1 MRALPKQRPPGGP
14 ATTDDAKPAQSR
26 ENLRTTSPRA
36 TGPDLPGPAESRKLS
51 LGGASRQ
58 AEGMQMQLRSRFLT
72 AIAFGFGCSVLLGS
86 CSASSGGDSAAGA
99 GGGGAGGA
107 GGSGTG
113 AGGNGGNSGTGGGIN
128 LDSGLGGGG
137 GGLTDGQVCNSVS
150 QTADNKLRPVDIIW
164 ALDTSDS
171 MVGELQQVEANM
183 NTFAN
188 AIVQSGIDVHIV
200 LIAKP
205 GNPTDGS
212 IFNPDPGVCMDPPLG
227 TGACP
232 GGSKPPLYQHV
243 EVSVGSNNALNK
255 LIETYPTYKK
265 TLRQNSVKYFV
276 VLSDDEA
283 KDGPNN
289 SAAAFTQSVNGLDPG
304 WFDEWKVFGIYCTG
318 SCGVFLA
325 CAATGNVY
333 KDLVNQT
340 KGVTGDLCGNNQN
353 FSPVFTAMSQAVVS
367 NKTVDCAWDIPPA
380 PAGQT
385 FNPNMVN
392 VNYTAGGTGT
402 AQPIFHVD
410 KAADCTAAGGWYYDD
425 NVSPKKV
432 LVCPATCSAIQADP
446 SALIDVLFG
455 CATVNVPK

>member
-1 MRALPKQRPPGGP
+1 MRAL
-14 ATTDDAKPAQSR
+14 A
-26 ENLRTTSPRA
+26 
-36 TGPDLPGPAESRKLS
+36 KLS
-51 LGGASRQ
+51 
-58 AEGMQMQLRSRFLT
+58 FL
-72 AIAFGFGCSVLLGS
+72 ALSALSSALVFAA
-86 CSASSGGDSAAGA
+86 CSASSGNGDDVGGA
-99 GGGGAGGA
+99 GGAPAGGGAGGSS
-107 GGSGTG
+107 GGGGTSG
-113 AGGNGGNSGTGGGIN
+113 SGGGIQ
-128 LDSGLGGGG
+128 LDSGLGGSG

-227 TGACP
+227 TGVCP

-255 LIETYPTYKK
+255 IIETYPTYKP
-265 TLRQNSVKYFV
+265 TLRQSSVKYFV
-276 VLSDDEA
+276 VLTDDEA

-289 SAAAFTQSVNGLDPG
+289 SAASFTQSVQNLDPG
-304 WFDEWKVFGIYCTG
+304 WFDDWKVFGIYCTG
-318 SCGVFLA
+318 SCSVLLA

-340 KGVTGDLCGNNQN
+340 QGVTGDLCGNNQN

-367 NKTVDCAWDIPPA
+367 AKSVDCAWDIPPA

-392 VNYTAGGTGT
+392 VNYTQGGGGSP
-402 AQPIFHVD
+402 QPIFHVD
-410 KAADCTAAGGWYYDD
+410 KSTDCGTQGGWYYDD
-425 NVSPKKV
+425 NTNPKQV
-432 LVCPATCSAIQADP
+432 LVCPSTCAAIQAD
-446 SALIDVLFG
+446 ANAKVDVLFG
-455 CATVNVPK
+455 CATIDVPK